1 MTPNTLSQT
10 AVSPAV
16 ATVLLVDDEPV
27 SRLSMAARLKRMGLR
42 VLEAGNGREGLAILR
57 RLQQGTDLPGIVAS
71 LSEEFEVD
79 ILAAER
85 DVIEF
90 ANLLRNTFR

>member
-1 MTPNTLSQT
+1 MDNNQDKQGRALELPKPEHLTRLALSDSGF
-10 AVSPAV
+10 VF
-16 ATVLLVDDEPV
+16 DPV
-27 SRLSMAARLKRMGLR
+27 T
-42 VLEAGNGREGLAILR
+42 GNSFSVNGSGLAILR

>member
-1 MTPNTLSQT
+1 MDNKQDKQGRSLELPKPENLMRLALSDSGF
-10 AVSPAV
+10 VF
-16 ATVLLVDDEPV
+16 DPV
-27 SRLSMAARLKRMGLR
+27 T
-42 VLEAGNGREGLAILR
+42 GNSFSVNGSGLAILR

>member
-1 MTPNTLSQT
+1 MDNNQDKQGRSLELPKPEHLMRLALSDSGF
-10 AVSPAV
+10 VF
-16 ATVLLVDDEPV
+16 DPV
-27 SRLSMAARLKRMGLR
+27 T
-42 VLEAGNGREGLAILR
+42 GNSFSVNGSGLAILR

-71 LSEEFEVD
+71 LSEEYEVD
-79 ILAAER
+79 TLAAER